1 VSTSRS
7 MISKIILLATCL
19 IGFSYGLEVK
29 GDEVYV
35 DFKEHPD
42 TANEI
47 IKEVKGLKINNIYGS
62 KSGIS
67 YSLTNVKVNSFN
79 ADKIRVKQ
87 NSASDYLAQ
96 LQNGEVHLSGSVKV
110 SKKISVTVGFWKW
123 KKTISKT
130 ISASATANV
139 YLKRVYVSQNL
150 KLQFIGEKIKTL
162 PGSCTTSIYY
172 HKVNF
177 KAKGLF
183 SKIVAAIANFASK
196 LFSKKIRDFMQSKM
210 CSAIGKS
217 LSKLAVD
224 MDILNALGL

>member
-96 LQNGEVHLSGSVKV
+96 LQNGEIHLSGSVKV
-110 SKKISVTVGFWKW
+110 SKRIKIFIWR
-123 KKTISKT
+123 KT

-139 YLKRVYVSQNL
+139 YLKRTYVSQNL
-150 KLQFIGEKIKTL
+150 KLQFLGGNIKTQ
-162 PGSCTTSIYY
+162 PGTCTTSIYY

-224 MDILNALGL
+224 MDILNALGGL

>member
-1 VSTSRS
+1 

-96 LQNGEVHLSGSVKV
+96 LQNGEVHLSGSVRV
-110 SKKISVTVGFWKW
+110 SKKIKILFWK
-123 KKTISKT
+123 KT

-139 YLKRVYVSQNL
+139 YLKRTYVSQNL
-150 KLQFIGEKIKTL
+150 KLQFLGGNIKTQ
-162 PGSCTTSIYY
+162 PGTCTTSIYY

-224 MDILNALGL
+224 MDILNALGGL